1 MKEERE
7 TVERLKDKPVRFLY
21 ICDEKDSP
29 REHTEAW
36 LTKNNIKGEH
46 IYVTH
51 NEWNLLAAKFNI
63 YAIPFKIGVDMNGNV
78 VAFKEI
84 NNYAE

>member
-1 MKEERE
+1 M
-7 TVERLKDKPVRFLY
+7 
-21 ICDEKDSP
+21 
-29 REHTEAW
+29 
-36 LTKNNIKGEH
+36 
-46 IYVTH
+46 TH

-63 YAIPFKIGVDMNGNV
+63 YAVPFKIGVDMNGNV